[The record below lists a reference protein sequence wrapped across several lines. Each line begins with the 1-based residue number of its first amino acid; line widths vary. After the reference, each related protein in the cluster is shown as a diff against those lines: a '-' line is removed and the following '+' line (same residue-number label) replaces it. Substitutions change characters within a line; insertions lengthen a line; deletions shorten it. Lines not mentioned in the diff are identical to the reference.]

1 MQICHPITLATAAAL
16 LVGSAVA
23 HAAEPL
29 PALGVDIT
37 QTSVSGISSGAYM
50 AGQFHLAFSTTVVG
64 AGVVAGGPWGC
75 ASNGSGD
82 SLLLG
87 GLDNATRA
95 LAGCMQVTGGA
106 PDGGALAEAAK
117 AFAHKHRIDPLSGL
131 EGDRVYLFHGE
142 SDSVVA
148 TPVTTTAEAFYRSA
162 GITVADMHAVYQ
174 LPGGKAGHSL
184 VVDRDGSAC
193 DANASPFIDDCD
205 YDQAGEILR
214 WIYPDLVGRPG
225 PAAGRRIVFDQTEF
239 LAGAVGWGIAREG
252 VAYVPADCEAAPGAA
267 CTSCST
273 AVCRAGPPTA
283 SATCS
288 SSAPGTCATRTPTG
302 SCCFTRRP
310 TPTRRR
316 TRAGT
321 GGGMRH
327 RTTCRRARRSW
338 PRCGRCSIGWR
349 AAPCCN
355 SAVAGLVCKR
365 TLLAM
370 KAAGSSQRIEP
381 IDAAAIGLVGPAFP
395 K

>member
-1 MQICHPITLATAAAL
+1 MSVCRSTVLLAATGLFVTTAL
-16 LVGSAVA
+16 G

-29 PALGVDIT
+29 PALGIDAR

-106 PDGGALAEAAK
+106 PDGVALAEAAK
-117 AFAHKHRIDPLSGL
+117 AFAGKHRIDPHLRARGRSRLSVPRRERQRG
-131 EGDRVYLFHGE
+131 RAP
-142 SDSVVA
+142 VA
-148 TPVTTTAEAFYRSA
+148 TAAEAFYRSA
-162 GITVADMHAVYQ
+162 GITAADLHAVYQ

-239 LAGAVGWGIAREG
+239 LAGAVGWGVAREG
-252 VAYVPADCEAAPGAA
+252 VAYVPADCEAVPGCRVHIVFHGCLQSRTTDGIGDLFIERTGYMRYADANRIVLLYPQTNANTAPN
-267 CTSCST
+267 SCWDWW
-273 AVCRAGPPTA
+273 GHA
-283 SATCS
+283 SS
-288 SSAPGTCATRTPTG
+288 DHLSQSAPQLAAV
-302 SCCFTRRP
+302 
-310 TPTRRR
+310 
-316 TRAGT
+316 RA
-321 GGGMRH
+321 MLDRL
-327 RTTCRRARRSW
+327 AE
-338 PRCGRCSIGWR
+338 PR
-349 AAPCCN
+349 
-355 SAVAGLVCKR
+355 
-365 TLLAM
+365 
-370 KAAGSSQRIEP
+370 E
-381 IDAAAIGLVGPAFP
+381 DGPAL
-395 K
+395 

>member
-1 MQICHPITLATAAAL
+1 MSICRSTVLLAATGLFVTTAL
-16 LVGSAVA
+16 G

-29 PALGVDIT
+29 PALGVDAS

-50 AGQFHLAFSTTVVG
+50 AGQFHLAFSTIVVG

-148 TPVTTTAEAFYRSA
+148 TPVTTAAEAFYRSA

-214 WIYPDLVGRPG
+214 WVYADLVGRPG
-225 PAAGRRIVFDQTEF
+225 PATGRRIVFDQTEF
-239 LAGAVGWGIAREG
+239 LPGAVGWGVAREG
-252 VAYVPADCEAAPGAA
+252 VAYVPADCEAAPGCRVHIVFHGCLQSRTTDGIGDLFIERTGYMRYADA
-267 CTSCST
+267 NRIVLLYPQTNANTAPNSCWDWW
-273 AVCRAGPPTA
+273 GHA
-283 SATCS
+283 SS
-288 SSAPGTCATRTPTG
+288 DHLSQSAPQLAAV
-302 SCCFTRRP
+302 
-310 TPTRRR
+310 
-316 TRAGT
+316 RA
-321 GGGMRH
+321 MLDRL
-327 RTTCRRARRSW
+327 
-338 PRCGRCSIGWR
+338 
-349 AAPCCN
+349 AAPRED
-355 SAVAGLVCKR
+355 S
-365 TLLAM
+365 
-370 KAAGSSQRIEP
+370 
-381 IDAAAIGLVGPAFP
+381 PAL
-395 K
+395 

>member
-148 TPVTTTAEAFYRSA
+148 TPVTTAAEAFYRSA

-225 PAAGRRIVFDQTEF
+225 PASGPQDRVRPDRVPGRCRRLGHRARGRRLCPGRLRGRTGLPRAHRVPRLSAEPDHRRHRRPVHRAHRVHALRRRQPDRAA
-239 LAGAVGWGIAREG
+239 L
-252 VAYVPADCEAAPGAA
+252 PADQRQHGAE
-267 CTSCST
+267 
-273 AVCRAGPPTA
+273 
-283 SATCS
+283 
-288 SSAPGTCATRTPTG
+288 
-302 SCCFTRRP
+302 
-310 TPTRRR
+310 
-316 TRAGT
+316 
-321 GGGMRH
+321 
-327 RTTCRRARRSW
+327 
-338 PRCGRCSIGWR
+338 
-349 AAPCCN
+349 
-355 SAVAGLVCKR
+355 LV
-365 TLLAM
+365 L
-370 KAAGSSQRIEP
+370 
-381 IDAAAIGLVGPAFP
+381 GLVGACVVGPPVAERAAAGRGAGDARSAGGAARG
-395 K
+395 

>member
-50 AGQFHLAFSTTVVG
+50 AGQFHLAFSTIVVG

-148 TPVTTTAEAFYRSA
+148 TPVTTAAEAFYRSA

-214 WIYPDLVGRPG
+214 WVYADLVGRPG
-225 PAAGRRIVFDQTEF
+225 PATGRRIVFDQTEF
-239 LAGAVGWGIAREG
+239 LPGAVGWGVAREG
-252 VAYVPADCEAAPGAA
+252 VAYVPADCEAAPGCRVHIVFHGCLQSRTTDGIGDLFIERTGYMRYADA
-267 CTSCST
+267 NRIVLLYPQTNANTAPNSCWDWW
-273 AVCRAGPPTA
+273 GHA
-283 SATCS
+283 SS
-288 SSAPGTCATRTPTG
+288 DHLSQSAPQLAAV
-302 SCCFTRRP
+302 
-310 TPTRRR
+310 
-316 TRAGT
+316 RA
-321 GGGMRH
+321 MLDRL
-327 RTTCRRARRSW
+327 
-338 PRCGRCSIGWR
+338 
-349 AAPCCN
+349 AAPRED
-355 SAVAGLVCKR
+355 S
-365 TLLAM
+365 
-370 KAAGSSQRIEP
+370 
-381 IDAAAIGLVGPAFP
+381 PAL
-395 K
+395 

>member
-148 TPVTTTAEAFYRSA
+148 TPVTTAAEAFYRSA

-214 WIYPDLVGRPG
+214 WVYADLVGRPG
-225 PAAGRRIVFDQTEF
+225 PATGRRIVFDQTEF
-239 LAGAVGWGIAREG
+239 LPGAVGWGVAREG
-252 VAYVPADCEAAPGAA
+252 VAYVPADCEAAPGCRVHIVFHGCLQSRTTDGIGDLFIERTGYMRYADA
-267 CTSCST
+267 NRIVLLYPQTNANTAPNSCWDWW
-273 AVCRAGPPTA
+273 GHA
-283 SATCS
+283 SS
-288 SSAPGTCATRTPTG
+288 DHLSQSAPQLAAV
-302 SCCFTRRP
+302 
-310 TPTRRR
+310 
-316 TRAGT
+316 RA
-321 GGGMRH
+321 MLDRL
-327 RTTCRRARRSW
+327 
-338 PRCGRCSIGWR
+338 
-349 AAPCCN
+349 AAPRED
-355 SAVAGLVCKR
+355 S
-365 TLLAM
+365 
-370 KAAGSSQRIEP
+370 
-381 IDAAAIGLVGPAFP
+381 PAL
-395 K
+395 